1 MDMLL
6 IITVLLLLLLFGSG
20 GYWAR
25 SRCSGHSSAIPVI
38 GFLQNPE
45 DFR

>member
-6 IITVLLLLLLFGSG
+6 IITVLLLLLPFGSG

-25 SRCSGHSSAIPVI
+25 GRYYW
-38 GFLQNPE
+38 
-45 DFR
+45 